1 MSYIKFSE
9 RLPNWITVRVVEPVL
24 DEWASQPDGLMRL
37 DKGCKLESMKVGDSM
52 MDEPWPA
59 PGGLFQEDGNLE
71 YRFIWGETLRARG
84 PKK

>member
-24 DEWASQPDGLMRL
+24 DEWASQPNSLMRL

-71 YRFIWGETLRARG
+71 YRFIWGEILRARG